1 MSKGVSFVL
10 TKTDLLICMNCPLYL
25 YMYIF
30 GYKKSFQ
37 NEKPTKYL

>member
-25 YMYIF
+25 YIF